1 MKLKPT
7 YYKIFVDVRDYW
19 GNLISASLV
28 CNDLI
33 DALVKKN
40 ELTFK
45 QGWFYGQAIKY
56 LFRVNNK
63 GDATENIDKAITCL
77 EDLKSEMIKRRVL

>member
-1 MKLKPT
+1 MSIKPN
-7 YYKIFVDVRDYW
+7 YYKILVNVRDYW
-19 GNLISASLV
+19 GKKIFATLE
-28 CNDLI
+28 CNNLI

-45 QGWFYGQAIKY
+45 QGWIYGMAIKY

-63 GDATENIDKAITCL
+63 GDAIENIDKAITCL
-77 EDLKSEMIKRRVL
+77 EDLKSEMIKRRV